1 MIFIADL
8 KSYVKYSR
16 FLTQEGVVTLEK
28 VVPSVQ
34 VIVSLPLSRNPSLHA
49 TVSSVPVSTGNVV
62 SVVRWFQAG
71 SRPVHSGDFHMST

>member
-1 MIFIADL
+1 MIFTTDL
-8 KSYVKYSR
+8 KKYLRYSR

-28 VVPSVQ
+28 VVPSIQ
-34 VIVSLPLSRNPSLHA
+34 VIVLLLLSRNPSLHD

-71 SRPVHSGDFHMST
+71 SSPVHSVDFHMST